1 MPAQFEQDLAYARD
15 DLHAARSELLD
26 IVQSL
31 TDADL
36 DKARRG
42 AWSVRST
49 LDHVVQTEWWYAR
62 GVAALRELDPPPPLN
77 PGPLDSVRDVSL
89 ALQAARAALTDACD
103 GVDEEHFY
111 LLRKIGPQDYSVLSI
126 LENCADHDREHAHQV
141 AKLAG
146 DS

>member
-1 MPAQFEQDLAYARD
+1 MTIQFEQDLAQAGSELD
-15 DLHAARSELLD
+15 AARSELLA

-31 TDADL
+31 TEADL
-36 DKARRG
+36 DKTRRG

-49 LDHVVQTEWWYAR
+49 LAHVIQAEWWYAR
-62 GVAALRELDPPPPLN
+62 GVATLRELDPQPPVD
-77 PGPLDSVRDVSL
+77 PGPLDAVRDVSL

-126 LENCADHDREHAHQV
+126 LENCADHDREHARQV
-141 AKLAG
+141 AELAG
-146 DS
+146 KS